1 MSVVG
6 SIIETQT
13 DKEKEMENSRYEF
26 GGFTFGSSG
35 QTQLTIRT
43 LKENRIGYTMEVAF
57 ELTLE
62 EKAELIKF
70 LLTVADK
77 DKN

>member
-1 MSVVG
+1 M
-6 SIIETQT
+6 
-13 DKEKEMENSRYEF
+13 
-26 GGFTFGSSG
+26 
-35 QTQLTIRT
+35 
-43 LKENRIGYTMEVAF
+43 KENRIGYTMEVAF